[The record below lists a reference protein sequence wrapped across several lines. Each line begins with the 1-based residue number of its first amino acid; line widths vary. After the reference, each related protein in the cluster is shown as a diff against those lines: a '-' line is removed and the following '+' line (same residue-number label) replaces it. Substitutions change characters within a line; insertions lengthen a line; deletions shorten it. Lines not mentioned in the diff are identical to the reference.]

1 MVTGARFGTAHNGL
15 SEWYL
20 QRVSAAVL
28 AVLLPLSFVL
38 VMVVYSGALTQ
49 MELLNVLDYPVTRL
63 LRTLL
68 MLALL
73 THAYLGIRTIVED
86 YVHRI
91 GVRIPLMALLLVA
104 GISFGI
110 WWSSMI
116 WAWAG

>member
-1 MVTGARFGTAHNGL
+1 MVADTRFGTAHNGL
-15 SEWYL
+15 NEWYL
-20 QRVSAAVL
+20 QRVSAVVL

-63 LRTLL
+63 LHTLL

-73 THAYLGIRTIVED
+73 THAYLGIRVIVED
-86 YVHRI
+86 YVHRA
-91 GVRIPLMALLLVA
+91 GVRIPLMTLLLVTA
-104 GISFGI
+104 ISFGI
-110 WWSSMI
+110 WWLSII